1 MTKKPSKAFA
11 SPARGVAFK
20 YAGQHGAVKGRPS
33 LKALLSGDTKAVKRS
48 LNYFAKRGLHKKRGM
63 SRR

>member
-1 MTKKPSKAFA
+1 MAKSVHS
-11 SPARGVAFK
+11 SPARGISFK

-48 LNYFAKRGLHKKRGM
+48 LNYFPKKDRYTKKTK